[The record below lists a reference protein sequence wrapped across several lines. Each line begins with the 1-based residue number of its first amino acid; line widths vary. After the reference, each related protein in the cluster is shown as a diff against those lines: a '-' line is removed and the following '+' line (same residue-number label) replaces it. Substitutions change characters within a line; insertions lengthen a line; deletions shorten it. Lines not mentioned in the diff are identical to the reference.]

1 MDSALSQD
9 RVLECDLVAAQPRTP
24 NLATAS
30 SLPCCAHE
38 PKLSACV
45 HALVPSW
52 HDAEDIIQETCLQ
65 LWRELEVPWE
75 ATFRPGP
82 ARSPATGCVHTS
94 RKPAQPVVLSD
105 DLAESVL
112 AEILGP
118 SEREGGVWRCCASS
132 VRSLK
137 RQRSGSFALLRRGHE
152 DQRCCRSVGS
162 FADRDLSSLS
172 RIRGGFFE
180 CMQQQLYREERS

>member
-1 MDSALSQD
+1 MRFGGGTTSNTELGDREFLALL
-9 RVLECDLVAAQPRTP
+9 RK
-24 NLATAS
+24 
-30 SLPCCAHE
+30 HE

-65 LWRELEVPWE
+65 LWREFGR
-75 ATFRPGP
+75 FRAGSDFSAWACTI
-82 ARSPATGCVHTS
+82 ARYRVRAYVKKSR
-94 RKPAQPVVLSD
+94 RKPLVLSD

-118 SEREGGVWRCCASS
+118 SEREERRLAVLAQCARKLGDNALDLLCRCYVEDTKIKDVAAQLG
-132 VRSLK
+132 RSLTGTY
-137 RQRSGSFALLRRGHE
+137 QA
-152 DQRCCRSVGS
+152 
-162 FADRDLSSLS
+162 LS
-172 RIRGGFFE
+172 RIRRRLFE